1 MDALSRSS
9 DSGKVPLN
17 HPFLTR
23 SPTSWH
29 RSSDEGQARTCSTS
43 GGSARTL
50 LSESSCP
57 RPTLFGSTDIRERRK
72 IAPPDS
78 ITIKSAPLAPGQE
91 KRHKTHQPSSLGP
104 AFAHSGDLLGSS
116 PARSRPEVPSRG
128 FPSQRKLIPFHHI
141 SATSDLTPAS
151 RKALPAQNINDS
163 SNVVR
168 DDVTLDHSPTNHANT
183 KNLEQPFFA
192 QTQGPENDVQQKA
205 KQENDVQQKA
215 KQEEKEQIVSE
226 ALAFLHQHL
235 KKKAAERKLKD
246 DDVLCNPSQGG
257 GKATSSNCQV
267 SLDEEESSLKNKTV
281 VKASEDSADMSVTMV
296 NDSSAQHAAEDG
308 KKSVLD
314 VSIQELS
321 ALLLNCPCPDRDALV
336 GNDLI
341 GGHRQDE
348 NSLLV
353 DLLGSDDKSS
363 NPPFQPELVTKNIP
377 RLLSDLK
384 EEMAVADSSEKT
396 KEDEPEL
403 EVFEAET
410 GAKETQGLHLVEDEL
425 LVQGFILSEAHSL
438 MVRPVLLF
446 VF

>member
-1 MDALSRSS
+1 MEALSRSS

-205 KQENDVQQKA
+205 KQE
-215 KQEEKEQIVSE
+215 EKEQIVSE
-226 ALAFLHQHL
+226 ALAFLQEHL

-257 GKATSSNCQV
+257 GKVTSSNCQEVQV
-267 SLDEEESSLKNKTV
+267 SLHQEESFLKNKTV
-281 VKASEDSADMSVTMV
+281 VKAPEDSADLPVTMV
-296 NDSSAQHAAEDG
+296 NDSSAQHAAENR

-336 GNDLI
+336 ENDLI

-353 DLLGSDDKSS
+353 DLLGSDEKSS
-363 NPPFQPELVTKNIP
+363 NPPFQPELVTNNIP

-384 EEMAVADSSEKT
+384 EEMAVADSSEKA

-403 EVFEAET
+403 EELEAKT
-410 GAKETQGLHLVEDEL
+410 GAKEAQGLHPVEDEV

-438 MVRPVLLF
+438 VVRPVLLF

>member
-57 RPTLFGSTDIRERRK
+57 RPILFGSTDIRERRK

-116 PARSRPEVPSRG
+116 PAQSRPEVPSRG

-168 DDVTLDHSPTNHANT
+168 DDVKLDHSPAR
-183 KNLEQPFFA
+183 
-192 QTQGPENDVQQKA
+192 G
-205 KQENDVQQKA
+205 
-215 KQEEKEQIVSE
+215 
-226 ALAFLHQHL
+226 L
-235 KKKAAERKLKD
+235 KK
-246 DDVLCNPSQGG
+246 SFF
-257 GKATSSNCQV
+257 
-267 SLDEEESSLKNKTV
+267 
-281 VKASEDSADMSVTMV
+281 SVY
-296 NDSSAQHAAEDG
+296 
-308 KKSVLD
+308 
-314 VSIQELS
+314 
-321 ALLLNCPCPDRDALV
+321 PYR
-336 GNDLI
+336 
-341 GGHRQDE
+341 
-348 NSLLV
+348 
-353 DLLGSDDKSS
+353 
-363 NPPFQPELVTKNIP
+363 
-377 RLLSDLK
+377 
-384 EEMAVADSSEKT
+384 
-396 KEDEPEL
+396 
-403 EVFEAET
+403 
-410 GAKETQGLHLVEDEL
+410 
-425 LVQGFILSEAHSL
+425 
-438 MVRPVLLF
+438 
-446 VF
+446 

>member
-23 SPTSWH
+23 SPTSWR

-43 GGSARTL
+43 GGSARRL

-78 ITIKSAPLAPGQE
+78 ITIKFAPLAPGQE

-205 KQENDVQQKA
+205 KQE
-215 KQEEKEQIVSE
+215 EKEQIVSE
-226 ALAFLHQHL
+226 ALAFLQEHL

-257 GKATSSNCQV
+257 GKVTSSNCQV
-267 SLDEEESSLKNKTV
+267 SLDEEESFLKNKTAAN
-281 VKASEDSADMSVTMV
+281 ASEDSAMSVTMV

-336 GNDLI
+336 ENDLI

-353 DLLGSDDKSS
+353 DLLGSDDKTS
-363 NPPFQPELVTKNIP
+363 NPSFQPELVTKNIP

-403 EVFEAET
+403 EELEAKT
-410 GAKETQGLHLVEDEL
+410 QAKEAQGLHLVEDEV
-425 LVQGFILSEAHSL
+425 LVQGFILSEAQRL

>member
-116 PARSRPEVPSRG
+116 PAQSRPEVPSRG
-128 FPSQRKLIPFHHI
+128 LVQPRFPSQRKLIPFHHI
-141 SATSDLTPAS
+141 PATSDLSPAP

-168 DDVTLDHSPTNHANT
+168 GDVTLDHSPSNHANT

-205 KQENDVQQKA
+205 KQE
-215 KQEEKEQIVSE
+215 
-226 ALAFLHQHL
+226 
-235 KKKAAERKLKD
+235 
-246 DDVLCNPSQGG
+246 
-257 GKATSSNCQV
+257 
-267 SLDEEESSLKNKTV
+267 
-281 VKASEDSADMSVTMV
+281 
-296 NDSSAQHAAEDG
+296 
-308 KKSVLD
+308 
-314 VSIQELS
+314 
-321 ALLLNCPCPDRDALV
+321 
-336 GNDLI
+336 
-341 GGHRQDE
+341 
-348 NSLLV
+348 
-353 DLLGSDDKSS
+353 
-363 NPPFQPELVTKNIP
+363 
-377 RLLSDLK
+377 
-384 EEMAVADSSEKT
+384 
-396 KEDEPEL
+396 
-403 EVFEAET
+403 
-410 GAKETQGLHLVEDEL
+410 
-425 LVQGFILSEAHSL
+425 
-438 MVRPVLLF
+438 
-446 VF
+446 

>member
-1 MDALSRSS
+1 M
-9 DSGKVPLN
+9 
-17 HPFLTR
+17 
-23 SPTSWH
+23 
-29 RSSDEGQARTCSTS
+29 
-43 GGSARTL
+43 
-50 LSESSCP
+50 
-57 RPTLFGSTDIRERRK
+57 
-72 IAPPDS
+72 
-78 ITIKSAPLAPGQE
+78 
-91 KRHKTHQPSSLGP
+91 
-104 AFAHSGDLLGSS
+104 
-116 PARSRPEVPSRG
+116 
-128 FPSQRKLIPFHHI
+128 
-141 SATSDLTPAS
+141 
-151 RKALPAQNINDS
+151 
-163 SNVVR
+163 
-168 DDVTLDHSPTNHANT
+168 
-183 KNLEQPFFA
+183 
-192 QTQGPENDVQQKA
+192 
-205 KQENDVQQKA
+205 
-215 KQEEKEQIVSE
+215 SE
-226 ALAFLHQHL
+226 ALAFLQEHL

-281 VKASEDSADMSVTMV
+281 VKASEDSADLSVAMA

-336 GNDLI
+336 ENDLI

-403 EVFEAET
+403 EELEAKT
-410 GAKETQGLHLVEDEL
+410 GAKEAQGLHPVEDEV

-438 MVRPVLLF
+438 VVRPVLLF

>member
-78 ITIKSAPLAPGQE
+78 ITIKSVPLAPGQE

-116 PARSRPEVPSRG
+116 PAQSRPEVPSRG
-128 FPSQRKLIPFHHI
+128 LVQLRFPSQRKLIPFHHI

-205 KQENDVQQKA
+205 KQE
-215 KQEEKEQIVSE
+215 EREQIVSE
-226 ALAFLHQHL
+226 ALAFLQEHL
-235 KKKAAERKLKD
+235 KKKAAVRKLKD
-246 DDVLCNPSQGG
+246 DDVLCNPSQAG
-257 GKATSSNCQV
+257 GKVTSSNCQV
-267 SLDEEESSLKNKTV
+267 SLDEEESFLKSKTAV
-281 VKASEDSADMSVTMV
+281 NASEDSAMSVTMV
-296 NDSSAQHAAEDG
+296 NDSSAQYAAEDG

-336 GNDLI
+336 ENDLI

-353 DLLGSDDKSS
+353 DLLGSDDKTS

>member
-29 RSSDEGQARTCSTS
+29 RSSDEGQARTCSIS

-116 PARSRPEVPSRG
+116 PAQSRPEVPSRG

-141 SATSDLTPAS
+141 SAISDLTPAS

-205 KQENDVQQKA
+205 KQE
-215 KQEEKEQIVSE
+215 EKEQIVSE
-226 ALAFLHQHL
+226 ALAFLQEHL

-257 GKATSSNCQV
+257 GKVTSSNCQEVQV
-267 SLDEEESSLKNKTV
+267 SLHQEESFLKNKTV
-281 VKASEDSADMSVTMV
+281 VKAPEDSADLPVTMV
-296 NDSSAQHAAEDG
+296 NDSSAQHAAENR

-321 ALLLNCPCPDRDALV
+321 ALLLNYPCPDRDALV

-353 DLLGSDDKSS
+353 DLLGSDDKTS
-363 NPPFQPELVTKNIP
+363 NPSFQPELVTKNIP

-403 EVFEAET
+403 EELEAKT
-410 GAKETQGLHLVEDEL
+410 GAKEAQGLHPVEDEV

-438 MVRPVLLF
+438 VVRPVLLF

>member
-43 GGSARTL
+43 GGSARSL

-104 AFAHSGDLLGSS
+104 AFVHSGDLLGSS

-128 FPSQRKLIPFHHI
+128 LVQLRFPSQRKLIPFHHI
-141 SATSDLTPAS
+141 PATSDLSPAP

-168 DDVTLDHSPTNHANT
+168 GDVTLDHSPSNHANT

-192 QTQGPENDVQQKA
+192 QTQGPEH
-205 KQENDVQQKA
+205 DVQQKA

-226 ALAFLHQHL
+226 ALAFLQEHL
-235 KKKAAERKLKD
+235 KKKAAVRKLKD
-246 DDVLCNPSQGG
+246 DDVLCNPSQAG
-257 GKATSSNCQV
+257 GKVTSSNCQV
-267 SLDEEESSLKNKTV
+267 SLDEEESILKNKTAV
-281 VKASEDSADMSVTMV
+281 NASEDSAMSVTMF
-296 NDSSAQHAAEDG
+296 NDSSTRHAAGDG

-321 ALLLNCPCPDRDALV
+321 ALLMNCPCPDRDALV
-336 GNDLI
+336 ENDLI

-353 DLLGSDDKSS
+353 DLLGNDDKSS

-403 EVFEAET
+403 EELEAKT
-410 GAKETQGLHLVEDEL
+410 GAKEVQGLNLVEDEV

-446 VF
+446 VFLSK

>member
-17 HPFLTR
+17 HPFLKR
-23 SPTSWH
+23 SPTSCH

-43 GGSARTL
+43 AGSARTL

-205 KQENDVQQKA
+205 KQE
-215 KQEEKEQIVSE
+215 EKEQIVSE
-226 ALAFLHQHL
+226 ALAFLQEHL

-257 GKATSSNCQV
+257 GKVTSSNCQEVQV
-267 SLDEEESSLKNKTV
+267 SLHQEESFLKNKTV
-281 VKASEDSADMSVTMV
+281 VKAPEDSADLPVTMV
-296 NDSSAQHAAEDG
+296 NDSSAQHAAENR

-336 GNDLI
+336 ENDLI

-377 RLLSDLK
+377 RLLS
-384 EEMAVADSSEKT
+384 EMAVADSSEKT

-403 EVFEAET
+403 EELEAKT
-410 GAKETQGLHLVEDEL
+410 QAKEAQGLHLVEDEV